1 MVALHQRVVHHKE
14 MALGKWSIVVNEEY
28 RTVHTLAQAVLG
40 KGETILPVSG
50 EFPVEAHSPAV
61 QHNKTQFQRLGKVIS
76 DVHRYPVT
84 VLAHSHYSTL
94 GLNLRQLEPVLLL
107 LALAVCHRHLCA
119 VLRTRLRCEYE
130 RAFA

>member
-40 KGETILPVSG
+40 KGETILPVRG
-50 EFPVEAHSPAV
+50 KLLVEAHSPAV
-61 QHNKTQFQRLGKVIS
+61 QHHKAQFQRLGKVIS
-76 DVHRYPVT
+76 NAHRYPVT
-84 VLAHSHYSTL
+84 VLAYPHYSTL
-94 GLNLRQLEPVLLL
+94 GLNLRKLEPVLLL